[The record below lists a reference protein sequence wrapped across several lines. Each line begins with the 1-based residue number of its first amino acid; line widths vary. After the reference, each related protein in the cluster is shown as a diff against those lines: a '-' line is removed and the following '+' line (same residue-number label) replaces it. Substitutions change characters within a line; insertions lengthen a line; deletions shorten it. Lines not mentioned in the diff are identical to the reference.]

1 MYEDNDSGV
10 EEEDFSDIE
19 YSFAFLSGFPSRE
32 DIKRGKSHSSGSTHL
47 HYSKTKRFVD
57 MVTSKAVSRW
67 FVFTSVI
74 SRKCY
79 RIDTLPS
86 GEPKLVYIGDTPVP
100 HPYEYIKIPT
110 FMCMSNLTL

>member
-1 MYEDNDSGV
+1 M
-10 EEEDFSDIE
+10 
-19 YSFAFLSGFPSRE
+19 
-32 DIKRGKSHSSGSTHL
+32 
-47 HYSKTKRFVD
+47 
-57 MVTSKAVSRW
+57 
-67 FVFTSVI
+67 I

-86 GEPKLVYIGDTPVP
+86 GEPKLVYIGGTPVP

>member
-19 YSFAFLSGFPSRE
+19 YSFAFLSGSPSRE
-32 DIKRGKSHSSGSTHL
+32 DIKLICTIQRQSVSLIWSRA
-47 HYSKTKRFVD
+47 KRFRGGLYL
-57 MVTSKAVSRW
+57 A
-67 FVFTSVI
+67 SVI

-110 FMCMSNLTL
+110 FMYMSNLTL